1 MITIT
6 GATGHI
12 GNVLVRQLLDKG
24 EHIRVLVLPDED
36 LTPIKSLNVEVVTG
50 NICDI
55 DSLVQAFNGA
65 DMVYHLAGM
74 ITILPGKKDN
84 LYRVN
89 VNGTKNVVEACLKTG
104 VRRLVYTSSIHAIK
118 ELPHGSIIDESQP
131 FDPVS
136 VLGDYAKSKAL
147 ASMEVLQGTERG
159 LDAVIVCPTG
169 VIGPYDYRVSEM
181 GKLFL
186 DFLNKKLIAR
196 VDGAY
201 DFVDVRDVASGLI
214 LAGEKGYTGECYIL
228 SGERITINDLMS
240 LLEKL
245 SGTKAPLMKIPSY
258 LARIMG
264 IIATPFYLITK
275 TRPLFTA
282 YSIDVL
288 NSNSLINSAK
298 ARRVL
303 GFSSRPLK
311 ESVSDSI
318 SWFAQESR
326 QRITAGKFKNVYRP
340 AL

>member
-1 MITIT
+1 MITVT

-24 EHIRVLVLPDED
+24 ENIRVLVLPDED
-36 LTPIKSLNVEVVTG
+36 LTPIKFLNVEIVKG
-50 NICDI
+50 NICDT
-55 DSLVQAFNGA
+55 DSLIRAFNGA

-74 ITILPGKKDN
+74 ITILPGKKEN

-89 VNGTKNVVEACLKTG
+89 VAGTKNVVEACLKTG
-104 VRRLVYTSSIHAIK
+104 ARRLVYTSSIHAVK

-131 FDPVS
+131 FDAVS

-147 ASMEVLQGTERG
+147 ASMEVLRGIEQG

-169 VIGPYDYRVSEM
+169 VIGPHDYRVSEM

-214 LAGEKGYTGECYIL
+214 LAGEKGRTGETYIL
-228 SGERITINDLMS
+228 SGERITIGNLMS

-245 SGTKAPLMKIPSY
+245 SGIKAPLIKIPSR
-258 LARIMG
+258 LARVMG
-264 IIATPFYLITK
+264 IVATPFYRITK

-303 GFSSRPLK
+303 GFSTRPLI
-311 ESVSDSI
+311 ESVSDAI